1 MGLTYKYI
9 PIKPSIL
16 KNMEN
21 ILGSN
26 KINNYIENIEDCLY
40 IEDSFGRQIISGNY
54 PNYKKEEF
62 ISGIPLAIR
71 GKINNEGIFIF
82 DDYLFYQNINS
93 KNDFIFNTPPIKLK
107 NKSDEN
113 YILFISNLKIGFPEE
128 EIGFNESIRTLLV
141 DFIQNRNNNIKELK
155 NYSNKIKR
163 IILLGSSSNTTEKT
177 IEKQII
183 QDNSSV
189 SSQEINNIILDNYI
203 ALNKFLKLIS
213 NYIYTDLMP
222 SSDSNDDLLYPQKP
236 LNKLLFSENNKNINN
251 FVLNLVT
258 NPYFFKLKLNSENKE
273 KYFVGTSGEN
283 INIIKQYSCFENN
296 IDIMKKNLEWKHL
309 CPINPNYLN
318 LYSPDDKSDPLIIQ
332 ELPDVYFTS
341 SDENEF
347 KFEKIH
353 INNKEIILMSLPDFS
368 KSSKC
373 VLFNYEDD
381 TYKIIEF
388 NFRI

>member
-1 MGLTYKYI
+1 
-9 PIKPSIL
+9 
-16 KNMEN
+16 MEN

-62 ISGIPLAIR
+62 ISGIQLAIK

-163 IILLGSSSNTTEKT
+163 IILLGSSLNTNEKA
-177 IEKQII
+177 IEKKII
-183 QDNSSV
+183 KDNSSV

>member
-1 MGLTYKYI
+1 
-9 PIKPSIL
+9 
-16 KNMEN
+16 MEN

-62 ISGIPLAIR
+62 ISGIQLAIK

-163 IILLGSSSNTTEKT
+163 IILLGSSLNTNKKA
-177 IEKQII
+177 IEKKII
-183 QDNSSV
+183 KDNSSV

-258 NPYFFKLKLNSENKE
+258 NPYFFKLKLN
-273 KYFVGTSGEN
+273 
-283 INIIKQYSCFENN
+283 
-296 IDIMKKNLEWKHL
+296 
-309 CPINPNYLN
+309 
-318 LYSPDDKSDPLIIQ
+318 
-332 ELPDVYFTS
+332 
-341 SDENEF
+341 
-347 KFEKIH
+347 
-353 INNKEIILMSLPDFS
+353 
-368 KSSKC
+368 
-373 VLFNYEDD
+373 
-381 TYKIIEF
+381 
-388 NFRI
+388 

>member
-1 MGLTYKYI
+1 
-9 PIKPSIL
+9 
-16 KNMEN
+16 MEN

-62 ISGIPLAIR
+62 ISGIQLAIK

-163 IILLGSSSNTTEKT
+163 IILLGSSLNTNEKA
-177 IEKQII
+177 IGKKII
-183 QDNSSV
+183 KDNSSV

-381 TYKIIEF
+381 TYKLIEF

>member
-1 MGLTYKYI
+1 
-9 PIKPSIL
+9 
-16 KNMEN
+16 MEN

-62 ISGIPLAIR
+62 ISGIQLAIK

-141 DFIQNRNNNIKELK
+141 DFIQNRNNNIEELK

-163 IILLGSSSNTTEKT
+163 IILVGSSLNTNEKA
-177 IEKQII
+177 IEKKII
-183 QDNSSV
+183 KDNSSV

>member
-1 MGLTYKYI
+1 
-9 PIKPSIL
+9 
-16 KNMEN
+16 MEN

-62 ISGIPLAIR
+62 ISGIQLAIK

-163 IILLGSSSNTTEKT
+163 IILLGSSLNTNEKA
-177 IEKQII
+177 IEKKII
-183 QDNSSV
+183 KDNSSV
-189 SSQEINNIILDNYI
+189 SSQEINNIILENYI
-203 ALNKFLKLIS
+203 TMNKFLKLIS

>member
-1 MGLTYKYI
+1 
-9 PIKPSIL
+9 
-16 KNMEN
+16 MEN

-40 IEDSFGRQIISGNY
+40 IEDSFGRQIILGNY
-54 PNYKKEEF
+54 SNFKKEEF

-82 DDYLFYQNINS
+82 DDYLFYQNINN
-93 KNDFIFNTPPIKLK
+93 KNDFIFNTPPVKIK

-128 EIGFNESIRTLLV
+128 EIGSNESLRTLLI
-141 DFIQNRNNNIKELK
+141 DFIQNRNNIIEELK
-155 NYSNKIKR
+155 NYSNKIKK
-163 IILLGSSSNTTEKT
+163 IILLGSSLNTNEKA
-177 IEKQII
+177 IEKKII
-183 QDNSSV
+183 KDNSSL
-189 SSQEINNIILDNYI
+189 SSQEINNIILENYI
-203 ALNKFLKLIS
+203 TMNKFLKLIS

-381 TYKIIEF
+381 TYKLIEF
-388 NFRI
+388 NFII

>member
-1 MGLTYKYI
+1 
-9 PIKPSIL
+9 
-16 KNMEN
+16 MEN

-40 IEDSFGRQIISGNY
+40 IEDSFGRQIILGNY
-54 PNYKKEEF
+54 SNFKKEEF

-82 DDYLFYQNINS
+82 DDYLFYQNINN
-93 KNDFIFNTPPIKLK
+93 KNDFIFNTPPVKIK

-128 EIGFNESIRTLLV
+128 EIGSNESLRTLLI
-141 DFIQNRNNNIKELK
+141 DFIQNRNNIIEELK

-163 IILLGSSSNTTEKT
+163 IILLGSSLNTNEKA
-177 IEKQII
+177 IEKKII
-183 QDNSSV
+183 KDNSSV

-381 TYKIIEF
+381 TYKLIEF

>member
-1 MGLTYKYI
+1 
-9 PIKPSIL
+9 
-16 KNMEN
+16 MEN

-62 ISGIPLAIR
+62 ISGIQLAIK

-163 IILLGSSSNTTEKT
+163 IILLGSSLNTNEKA
-177 IEKQII
+177 IEKKII
-183 QDNSSV
+183 KDNSSV

-318 LYSPDDKSDPLIIQ
+318 LYSPDNNSDPLIIQ

-341 SDENEF
+341 SDEKEF
-347 KFEKIH
+347 KYEKIY
-353 INNKEIILMSLPDFS
+353 INNKQIILMSLPDFS

-373 VLFNYEDD
+373 VLFNYEDNS
-381 TYKIIEF
+381 YKIIEF
-388 NFRI
+388 KFRV

>member
-1 MGLTYKYI
+1 
-9 PIKPSIL
+9 
-16 KNMEN
+16 MEN

-40 IEDSFGRQIISGNY
+40 IEDSFGRQIILGNY
-54 PNYKKEEF
+54 SNFKKEEF

-128 EIGFNESIRTLLV
+128 EIGSNESLRTLLI

-163 IILLGSSSNTTEKT
+163 IILLGSSLNTNEKA
-177 IEKQII
+177 IEKKII
-183 QDNSSV
+183 KDNSSV
-189 SSQEINNIILDNYI
+189 SSQEINNIILENYI
-203 ALNKFLKLIS
+203 TMNKFLKLIS

-283 INIIKQYSCFENN
+283 INIIKLYSCFENN
-296 IDIMKKNLEWKHL
+296 IDIMKKNLEWRHL

-381 TYKIIEF
+381 TYKLIEF

>member
-1 MGLTYKYI
+1 
-9 PIKPSIL
+9 
-16 KNMEN
+16 MEN

-62 ISGIPLAIR
+62 ISGIPLAIK

-163 IILLGSSSNTTEKT
+163 IILLGSSLNTNEKA
-177 IEKQII
+177 IEKKII
-183 QDNSSV
+183 KDNSSV

-381 TYKIIEF
+381 TYKLIEF

>member
-1 MGLTYKYI
+1 
-9 PIKPSIL
+9 
-16 KNMEN
+16 MEN

-62 ISGIPLAIR
+62 ISGIQLAIK

-93 KNDFIFNTPPIKLK
+93 KNDFIYNTPPIKLK

-163 IILLGSSSNTTEKT
+163 IILLGSSLNTNEKA
-177 IEKQII
+177 IEKKII
-183 QDNSSV
+183 KDNSSV

>member
-1 MGLTYKYI
+1 
-9 PIKPSIL
+9 
-16 KNMEN
+16 MEN
-21 ILGSN
+21 ILGPN

-54 PNYKKEEF
+54 PNFKKEEF
-62 ISGIPLAIR
+62 ISGIPLAIK

-93 KNDFIFNTPPIKLK
+93 KYDFIFNTHPIKLK

-163 IILLGSSSNTTEKT
+163 IILLGSSLNTNEKA
-177 IEKQII
+177 IEKKII
-183 QDNSSV
+183 KDNSSV

-283 INIIKQYSCFENN
+283 INIIKLYSCFENN

-347 KFEKIH
+347 KFEGIH

>member
-1 MGLTYKYI
+1 
-9 PIKPSIL
+9 
-16 KNMEN
+16 MEN

-62 ISGIPLAIR
+62 ISGILLAIK

-107 NKSDEN
+107 DKSDEN

-163 IILLGSSSNTTEKT
+163 IILLGSSLNTNEKA
-177 IEKQII
+177 IEKKII
-183 QDNSSV
+183 KDNSSV

-309 CPINPNYLN
+309 CPINPNFLN
-318 LYSPDDKSDPLIIQ
+318 LYYPDNNLDPLIIQ

-341 SDENEF
+341 SDEKEF
-347 KFEKIH
+347 KYEKIYL
-353 INNKEIILMSLPDFS
+353 NNKQITLMSLPDFS
-368 KSSKC
+368 KSAKC
-373 VLFNYEDD
+373 VLFNYEDNS
-381 TYKIIEF
+381 YKIIEF
-388 NFRI
+388 KFRV

>member
-1 MGLTYKYI
+1 
-9 PIKPSIL
+9 
-16 KNMEN
+16 
-21 ILGSN
+21 
-26 KINNYIENIEDCLY
+26 
-40 IEDSFGRQIISGNY
+40 
-54 PNYKKEEF
+54 
-62 ISGIPLAIR
+62 
-71 GKINNEGIFIF
+71 
-82 DDYLFYQNINS
+82 
-93 KNDFIFNTPPIKLK
+93 
-107 NKSDEN
+107 
-113 YILFISNLKIGFPEE
+113 
-128 EIGFNESIRTLLV
+128 
-141 DFIQNRNNNIKELK
+141 
-155 NYSNKIKR
+155 
-163 IILLGSSSNTTEKT
+163 
-177 IEKQII
+177 
-183 QDNSSV
+183 
-189 SSQEINNIILDNYI
+189 
-203 ALNKFLKLIS
+203 
-213 NYIYTDLMP
+213 MP

-381 TYKIIEF
+381 TYKLIEF

>member
-1 MGLTYKYI
+1 
-9 PIKPSIL
+9 
-16 KNMEN
+16 MEN

-62 ISGIPLAIR
+62 ISGIQLAIK

-82 DDYLFYQNINS
+82 DDYIFYQNINS
-93 KNDFIFNTPPIKLK
+93 KNDFIFNTPPIKIK

-163 IILLGSSSNTTEKT
+163 IILLGSSLNTNEKA
-177 IEKQII
+177 IEKKII
-183 QDNSSV
+183 KDNSSV

-283 INIIKQYSCFENN
+283 INIIKQYSCFDNN